1 MRIEPP
7 DPKADRRRLG
17 ARGQRRSLAERDANV
32 IPLIDIVF
40 ILILY
45 FMLVGSLDQEL
56 IEALTPPQSR
66 SMLAPP
72 KKVPAVVIKQNGD
85 AIYKGIILKD
95 EALAAAVYAA
105 GNPPYRVSVQADAL
119 ADAARV
125 ADVLGILNRA
135 GVTDLALITM
145 PLARRR

>member
-7 DPKADRRRLG
+7 DPKGDRRRLG
-17 ARGQRRSLAERDANV
+17 ARGQRRPLAERDANV

-45 FMLVGSLDQEL
+45 FMLAGSLDQEL

-66 SMLAPP
+66 SMLPPP
-72 KKVPAVVIKQNGD
+72 KKIPAVVLKRNGD
-85 AIYKGIILKD
+85 AIYKGATLSD
-95 EALAAAVYAA
+95 EALAQAVYAN
-105 GNPPYRVSVQADAL
+105 GSPPYRIALQADAQ

-135 GVTDLALITM
+135 GVTDLALITL
-145 PLARRR
+145 PLARRK

>member
-1 MRIEPP
+1 MNQVGPGNRNS
-7 DPKADRRRLG
+7 LG
-17 ARGQRRSLAERDANV
+17 DQGEKRTLAEKDANV
-32 IPLIDIVF
+32 IPLIDVVF

-72 KKVPAVVIKQNGD
+72 KNVPTLVLKANGD
-85 AIYKGIILKD
+85 AIYEGRKLDD
-95 EALAAAVYAA
+95 EGLATAVNAN
-105 GNPPYRVSVQADAL
+105 GQPPYRLSVQADAQ

-125 ADVLGILNRA
+125 ADVLAVLNQA
-135 GVTDLALITM
+135 GVTDLALITL
-145 PLARRR
+145 PTVRSRR